1 MRAPLTVIYGTMT
14 RPLRLRPL
22 LARLPFG
29 PLAERDFRLLFLGR
43 TISLFGSAFAPIAL
57 AFAVVVLTGS
67 PSDLGLVLGAYMLAH
82 LVFLLA
88 GGVWADR
95 LPRNLVMVT
104 SDLLSGAA
112 QIAAAALLLTGV
124 AEVWHL
130 IVLGAIRGGASAFFM
145 PASTGLV
152 PQVVSVGRL
161 QQANALLSLSRNST
175 RIAGVALA
183 GILVATIGPGW
194 ALMLD
199 GMTYAFGALFIGM
212 LKTPKIKPAEDRE
225 FWRELAEGWSEFRSR
240 SWLCVTIVQ
249 FALIN
254 AYAIGAF
261 LVLGP
266 FVAEQHLGGAA
277 AWGFILAAEAAG
289 MILAGIVAL
298 RFRPERPLLV
308 ATLAVLTMAP
318 LLALLGLAAPL
329 ALIIP
334 AALVAGIGL
343 ELYGVFWDTTLQQHI
358 PDEKLSRVSSY
369 DVLGSFALIPVGVA
383 VMGPISEAIGVA
395 DTLLGAALV
404 VVCATIAV
412 ISVSDVRN
420 LRRLDPDPAT
430 TAGRAPL
437 PPRAR
442 TRWLRPEPAHAPA
455 ASRR

>member
-1 MRAPLTVIYGTMT
+1 MT
-14 RPLRLRPL
+14 ARTRLRPL
-22 LARLPFG
+22 LASVPFG
-29 PLAERDFRLLFLGR
+29 PLAEREFRLLFLGR

-67 PSDLGLVLGAYMLAH
+67 PSDLGLVLSAYMLAH

-112 QIAAAALLLTGV
+112 QIAAAILLLSGV
-124 AEVWHL
+124 AQTWHL
-130 IVLGAIRGGASAFFM
+130 IILGALRGGASAFFM

-152 PQVVSVGRL
+152 PQVVSPGRL

-175 RIAGVALA
+175 RIAGVAAA
-183 GILVATIGPGW
+183 GLLVATIGPGW
-194 ALMLD
+194 ALALD
-199 GMTYAFGALFIGM
+199 GITYAFGALFVGM
-212 LKTPKIKPAEDRE
+212 LRLPPAARSENRK
-225 FWRELAEGWSEFRSR
+225 FLRELAEGWREFRSR

-266 FVAEQHLGGAA
+266 FVAERHLGGAA

-289 MILAGIVAL
+289 MILAGLVAL
-298 RFRPERPLLV
+298 RYRPKRPLLV

-318 LLALLGLAAPL
+318 LLALLGMAAPL
-329 ALIIP
+329 LVIIP

-358 PDEKLSRVSSY
+358 PDDKLSRVSSY

-383 VMGPISEAIGVA
+383 VMGPISGAIGVA
-395 DTLLGAALV
+395 DTLIGAALV
-404 VVCATIAV
+404 VVVATLAV

-420 LRRLDPDPAT
+420 LRRLEPRPT
-430 TAGRAPL
+430 GERAPL
-437 PPRAR
+437 PPQAR
-442 TRWLRPEPAHAPA
+442 TRWLRPEPAHAPGA
-455 ASRR
+455 TRR

>member
-1 MRAPLTVIYGTMT
+1 MIART
-14 RPLRLRPL
+14 RLKPMLRN
-22 LARLPFG
+22 LPFG
-29 PLAERDFRLLFLGR
+29 PLAERDFRLLFIGR
-43 TISLFGSAFAPIAL
+43 TISLFGSSFAPIAL
-57 AFAVVVLTGS
+57 AFAVIALTGS
-67 PSDLGLVLGAYMLAH
+67 PSDLGLVLSAYMLAH
-82 LVFLLA
+82 LVFLLV

-95 LPRNLVMVT
+95 LPRHLVMVT
-104 SDLLSGAA
+104 SDVLSAAA
-112 QIAAAALLLTGV
+112 QIAAAILLLAGI
-124 AEVWHL
+124 AETWHL
-130 IVLGAIRGGASAFFM
+130 VVLAALKGGASAFFM

-152 PQVVSVGRL
+152 PQIVSAPRL

-183 GILVATIGPGW
+183 GLLVATVGAGW
-194 ALMLD
+194 ALALD
-199 GMTYAFGALFIGM
+199 GATYAVGAVFVGM
-212 LKTPKIKPAEDRE
+212 LKLPPVKPLADRK
-225 FWRELAEGWSEFRSR
+225 FLRELAEGWHEFRSR

-266 FVAEQHLGGAA
+266 FVAEKELGGAA

-298 RFRPERPLLV
+298 RYRPERPLLV

-329 ALIIP
+329 MLILP
-334 AALVAGIGL
+334 AALLAGVGL

-383 VMGPISEAIGVA
+383 VMGPISGAIGVA
-395 DTLLGAALV
+395 NTLIGAALV
-404 VVCATIAV
+404 VVVATIAV
-412 ISVSDVRN
+412 VCVRDVRN
-420 LRRLDPDPAT
+420 LRRLDPPIVL
-430 TAGRAPL
+430 RREPVPL
-437 PPRAR
+437 QAH
-442 TRWLRPEPAHAPA
+442 TRWLQPEPVPAPA
-455 ASRR
+455 ATRR

>member
-1 MRAPLTVIYGTMT
+1 MT
-14 RPLRLRPL
+14 ARTRLRPL
-22 LARLPFG
+22 LADLPFG
-29 PLAERDFRLLFLGR
+29 PLAERDFRLLFFGR
-43 TISLFGSAFAPIAL
+43 TISLFGTAFAPIAL
-57 AFAVVVLTGS
+57 AFAVVTLTGS
-67 PSDLGLVLGAYMLAH
+67 PSDLGLVLSAYMLAH

-95 LPRNLVMVT
+95 LPRHLVMVT

-112 QIAAAALLLTGV
+112 QVTAAIILLTGV
-124 AEVWHL
+124 AQTWHL
-130 IVLGAIRGGASAFFM
+130 IVLGALRGGASAFFI

-152 PQVVSVGRL
+152 PQVVSTGRL

-194 ALMLD
+194 ALALD
-199 GMTYAFGALFIGM
+199 GATYGLGALFVGM
-212 LKTPKIKPAEDRE
+212 LRLPPSEAAENRE
-225 FWRELAEGWSEFRSR
+225 FLRELAEGWREFRSR
-240 SWLCVTIVQ
+240 YWLCVTIVQ

-266 FVAEQHLGGAA
+266 FVAESHLGGAA

-289 MILAGIVAL
+289 MIVAGIVAL
-298 RFRPERPLLV
+298 RYRPERPLLV

-329 ALIIP
+329 LVILP
-334 AALVAGIGL
+334 AAFVAGVGL

-383 VMGPISEAIGVA
+383 VMGPISGAIGVA
-395 DTLLGAALV
+395 ETLLGAAV
-404 VVCATIAV
+404 VVVVATLAV
-412 ISVSDVRN
+412 ISVADVRN
-420 LRRLDPDPAT
+420 LRRLDPSP

-437 PPRAR
+437 PPQAR
-442 TRWLRPEPAHAPA
+442 TRWLRPAPA
-455 ASRR
+455 PSPAATRR

>member
-1 MRAPLTVIYGTMT
+1 MT
-14 RPLRLRPL
+14 ATLRLRQFVG
-22 LARLPFG
+22 RLPFG

-57 AFAVVVLTGS
+57 AFAVIVLTGS
-67 PSDLGLVLGAYMLAH
+67 PSDLGLVLSAYMLAH

-104 SDLLSGAA
+104 SDLLSGAS
-112 QIAAAALLLTGV
+112 QLAAAALLLTG
-124 AEVWHL
+124 AAQAWHL
-130 IVLGAIRGGASAFFM
+130 ILLGAVRGGASAFFM

-152 PQVVSVGRL
+152 PRVVSPGRL

-194 ALMLD
+194 ALALD
-199 GMTYAFGALFIGM
+199 GATYLLGALFIAM
-212 LKTPKIKPAEDRE
+212 LRVPRVEQAQERQ
-225 FWRELAEGWSEFRSR
+225 FLRELAEGWREFRSR

-289 MILAGIVAL
+289 MIVAGVVAL
-298 RFRPERPLLV
+298 QYRPQRPLFV

-329 ALIIP
+329 TLILP
-334 AALVAGIGL
+334 AAFVAGVGL

-383 VMGPISEAIGVA
+383 VMGPISDAIGVA
-395 DTLLGAALV
+395 DTLMGAALV
-404 VVCATIAV
+404 VVLATIAV

-420 LRRLDPDPAT
+420 LRRLDVPLS
-430 TAGRAPL
+430 GSRAPAPL
-437 PPRAR
+437 SPPVR
-442 TRWLRPEPAHAPA
+442 TRWLRPEPAPAPA
-455 ASRR
+455 ATRR

>member
-1 MRAPLTVIYGTMT
+1 MT
-14 RPLRLRPL
+14 AILRLRPL
-22 LARLPFG
+22 LSSLPFG

-67 PSDLGLVLGAYMLAH
+67 PSDLGLVLSAYMLAH

-104 SDLLSGAA
+104 SDLLSSGA
-112 QIAAAALLLTGV
+112 QLAAAALLLTGV
-124 AEVWHL
+124 AQSWHL
-130 IVLGAIRGGASAFFM
+130 IVLAALRGGASAFFM

-152 PQVVSVGRL
+152 PQVVSPGRL

-183 GILVATIGPGW
+183 GILVATLGPGW
-194 ALMLD
+194 ALALD
-199 GMTYAFGALFIGM
+199 GATYLLGAVFIAM
-212 LKTPKIKPAEDRE
+212 LRVPHVKPAEERE
-225 FWRELAEGWSEFRSR
+225 FLRELSEGWREFRSR
-240 SWLCVTIVQ
+240 AWLCVTIVQ

-266 FVAEQHLGGAA
+266 FVAEHHLGGAA

-289 MILAGIVAL
+289 MIVAGVVAL
-298 RFRPERPLLV
+298 RYRPERPLLV

-329 ALIIP
+329 ALILP
-334 AALVAGIGL
+334 TAFVAGVGL

-383 VMGPISEAIGVA
+383 VMGPISNAIGVA
-395 DTLLGAALV
+395 DTLMGAALIV
-404 VVCATIAV
+404 VLATIAV

-420 LRRLDPDPAT
+420 LRRLEAPLRG
-430 TAGRAPL
+430 GRAPL
-437 PPRAR
+437 PPPAR
-442 TRWLRPEPAHAPA
+442 TRWLRPEPAPAPA
-455 ASRR
+455 ATRR

>member
-1 MRAPLTVIYGTMT
+1 MMART
-14 RPLRLRPL
+14 RLRPL
-22 LARLPFG
+22 IARLSLG

-43 TISLFGSAFAPIAL
+43 TISLFGTAFAPIAL
-57 AFAVVVLTGS
+57 AFAVIELTGS
-67 PSDLGLVLGAYMLAH
+67 PSDLGLVLSAYMIAH

-112 QIAAAALLLTGV
+112 QLIAAGLLLTGY
-124 AEVWHL
+124 AQTWHL
-130 IVLGAIRGGASAFFM
+130 VVLGAIRGGASAFFM

-152 PQVVSVGRL
+152 PQVVSAGRL

-175 RIAGVALA
+175 RIAGVAIA
-183 GILVATIGPGW
+183 GLLVATIGPGW
-194 ALMLD
+194 ALALD
-199 GMTYAFGALFIGM
+199 GVTYAFGALFVAM
-212 LKTPKIKPAEDRE
+212 LNAAPPEPAENPE
-225 FWRELAEGWSEFRSR
+225 FMRELAEGWREFRSR
-240 SWLCVTIVQ
+240 HWLCVTIIQ

-266 FVAEQHLGGAA
+266 FVAEKQLGGAA

-289 MILAGIVAL
+289 MICAGLVAL
-298 RFRPERPLLV
+298 RYRPERPLLV

-318 LLALLGLAAPL
+318 LLAFLGLAAPL
-329 ALIIP
+329 TVILP
-334 AALVAGIGL
+334 AAFVAGVGL

-383 VMGPISEAIGVA
+383 VMGPISNAIGVA
-395 DTLLGAALV
+395 ETLLGAAV
-404 VVCATIAV
+404 VVVVATIAV
-412 ISVSDVRN
+412 ISVPDVRN
-420 LRRLDPDPAT
+420 LRRLDPAPT
-430 TAGRAPL
+430 GGRAPL
-437 PPRAR
+437 PPQAR
-442 TRWLRPEPAHAPA
+442 TRWLRPGTAPAPA
-455 ASRR
+455 ATRR

>member
-1 MRAPLTVIYGTMT
+1 MKPR
-14 RPLRLRPL
+14 RRLRPL
-22 LARLPFG
+22 FARLSLG

-43 TISLFGSAFAPIAL
+43 TISLFGTAFAPIAL
-57 AFAVVVLTGS
+57 AFAVIELTGS

-104 SDLLSGAA
+104 SDLLSGGA
-112 QIAAAALLLTGV
+112 QLIAAGLLLTGS
-124 AEVWHL
+124 AQTWHL
-130 IVLGAIRGGASAFFM
+130 VVLGAIRGGASAFFM

-152 PQVVSVGRL
+152 PQVVSAGRL

-175 RIAGVALA
+175 RIAGVAIA

-194 ALMLD
+194 ALALD
-199 GMTYAFGALFIGM
+199 GVTYAFGALFVAM
-212 LKTPKIKPAEDRE
+212 LKAAPPEPAENRE
-225 FWRELAEGWSEFRSR
+225 FMRELAEGWREFRSR
-240 SWLCVTIVQ
+240 HWLCVTIIQ

-266 FVAEQHLGGAA
+266 FVAEKHLGGAA

-289 MILAGIVAL
+289 MIAAGLVAL
-298 RFRPERPLLV
+298 RYRPERPLLV

-329 ALIIP
+329 VVILP
-334 AALVAGIGL
+334 AAFVAGVGL

-383 VMGPISEAIGVA
+383 LMGPISDAIGVA
-395 DTLLGAALV
+395 ETLLGAAFV
-404 VVCATIAV
+404 VVVATIAV
-412 ISVSDVRN
+412 ISVPDVRN
-420 LRRLDPDPAT
+420 LRRLEPAPT
-430 TAGRAPL
+430 GGRAPL
-437 PPRAR
+437 PPQAR
-442 TRWLRPEPAHAPA
+442 TRWLRPGTAPAPA
-455 ASRR
+455 ATRR

>member
-1 MRAPLTVIYGTMT
+1 MKPR
-14 RPLRLRPL
+14 RRLRPL
-22 LARLPFG
+22 IARLSLG

-43 TISLFGSAFAPIAL
+43 TISLFGTAFAPIAL
-57 AFAVVVLTGS
+57 AFAVIELTGS

-104 SDLLSGAA
+104 SDLLSGGA
-112 QIAAAALLLTGV
+112 QLIAAGLLLTGS
-124 AEVWHL
+124 AQTWHL
-130 IVLGAIRGGASAFFM
+130 VVLGAIRGGASAFFM

-152 PQVVSVGRL
+152 PQVVSAGRL

-175 RIAGVALA
+175 RIAGVAIA

-194 ALMLD
+194 ALALD
-199 GMTYAFGALFIGM
+199 GVTYAFGALFVAM
-212 LKTPKIKPAEDRE
+212 LKAAPPEPAENRE
-225 FWRELAEGWSEFRSR
+225 FMRELAEGWREFRSR
-240 SWLCVTIVQ
+240 HWLCVTIIQ

-266 FVAEQHLGGAA
+266 FVAEKHLGGAA

-289 MILAGIVAL
+289 MIAAGLVAL
-298 RFRPERPLLV
+298 RYRPERPLLV

-329 ALIIP
+329 VVILP
-334 AALVAGIGL
+334 AAFVAGVGL

-383 VMGPISEAIGVA
+383 LMGPISDAIGVA
-395 DTLLGAALV
+395 ETLLGAAFV
-404 VVCATIAV
+404 VVVATIAV
-412 ISVSDVRN
+412 ISVPDVRN
-420 LRRLDPDPAT
+420 LRRLEPAPT
-430 TAGRAPL
+430 GGRAPL
-437 PPRAR
+437 PPQAR
-442 TRWLRPEPAHAPA
+442 TRWLRPGTAPAPA
-455 ASRR
+455 ATRR

>member
-1 MRAPLTVIYGTMT
+1 MT
-14 RPLRLRPL
+14 ATLRLRQL
-22 LARLPFG
+22 VGRLPFG

-57 AFAVVVLTGS
+57 AFAVIVLTGS
-67 PSDLGLVLGAYMLAH
+67 PSDLGLVLSAYMLAH

-112 QIAAAALLLTGV
+112 QLAAAALLLTGS
-124 AEVWHL
+124 AQAWHL
-130 IVLGAIRGGASAFFM
+130 IVLGAVRGGASAFFM

-152 PQVVSVGRL
+152 PQVVSRGRL
-161 QQANALLSLSRNST
+161 QEANALLSLSRNST

-183 GILVATIGPGW
+183 GILVATVGPGW
-194 ALMLD
+194 ALALD
-199 GMTYAFGALFIGM
+199 GATYVLGALFVAM
-212 LKTPKIKPAEDRE
+212 LRVPHVRPAEERQ
-225 FWRELAEGWSEFRSR
+225 FLRELSEGWREFRSR

-266 FVAEQHLGGAA
+266 FVAEQHLGGAT

-289 MILAGIVAL
+289 MIVAGVVAL
-298 RFRPERPLLV
+298 RYRPQRPLLV

-329 ALIIP
+329 ALILP
-334 AALVAGIGL
+334 TAFVAGVGL

-369 DVLGSFALIPVGVA
+369 DVLGSFALIPIGVA
-383 VMGPISEAIGVA
+383 VMGPISDAIGVA
-395 DTLLGAALV
+395 DTLMGGALIV
-404 VVCATIAV
+404 ILATLAV

-420 LRRLDPDPAT
+420 LRRVDLPLSGSRAP
-430 TAGRAPL
+430 APL
-437 PPRAR
+437 PPRVR
-442 TRWLRPEPAHAPA
+442 TRRLRPEPAPAPA
-455 ASRR
+455 ATRR

>member
-1 MRAPLTVIYGTMT
+1 MT
-14 RPLRLRPL
+14 ATLRLKQL
-22 LARLPFG
+22 VGRLPFG

-43 TISLFGSAFAPIAL
+43 TISLFGSSFAPIAL
-57 AFAVVVLTGS
+57 AFAVIVLTGS
-67 PSDLGLVLGAYMLAH
+67 PSDLGLVLSAYMLAH

-112 QIAAAALLLTGV
+112 QLAAAALLLTG
-124 AEVWHL
+124 AAQAWHL
-130 IVLGAIRGGASAFFM
+130 IVLAAVRGGASAFFM
-145 PASTGLV
+145 PASTGLI
-152 PQVVSVGRL
+152 PQVVSPGRL

-194 ALMLD
+194 ALALD
-199 GMTYAFGALFIGM
+199 GATYVLGALFIAM
-212 LKTPKIKPAEDRE
+212 LRVPRLEQAQDRQ
-225 FWRELAEGWSEFRSR
+225 FLRELSEGWREFRSR

-289 MILAGIVAL
+289 MIVAGVVAL
-298 RFRPERPLLV
+298 HYRPQRPLLV

-329 ALIIP
+329 SLILP
-334 AALVAGIGL
+334 TAFVAGVGL

-358 PDEKLSRVSSY
+358 PEEKLSRVSSY
-369 DVLGSFALIPVGVA
+369 DVLGSFALIPLGVA
-383 VMGPISEAIGVA
+383 IMGPISHAIGVA
-395 DTLLGAALV
+395 DTLMGAALV
-404 VVCATIAV
+404 VVLATIAV
-412 ISVSDVRN
+412 ISVADVRN
-420 LRRLDPDPAT
+420 LRRLDVPVSGA
-430 TAGRAPL
+430 RAPA
-437 PPRAR
+437 PPPPPVR
-442 TRWLRPEPAHAPA
+442 TRWLRPEPAPAPA
-455 ASRR
+455 ATRR

>member
-1 MRAPLTVIYGTMT
+1 MMART
-14 RPLRLRPL
+14 RLRPL
-22 LARLPFG
+22 FASLSLG

-43 TISLFGSAFAPIAL
+43 TISLFGTAFAPIAL
-57 AFAVVVLTGS
+57 AFAVITLTGS

-82 LVFLLA
+82 LLFLLA

-112 QIAAAALLLTGV
+112 QVMAAGLLLTGV
-124 AEVWHL
+124 AQTWHL
-130 IVLGAIRGGASAFFM
+130 VVLGAIRGGASAFFI

-152 PQVVSVGRL
+152 PQVVSAGRI

-194 ALMLD
+194 ALALD
-199 GMTYAFGALFIGM
+199 GATYALGALFVAM
-212 LKTPKIKPAEDRE
+212 LNAPPAEPAENRE
-225 FWRELAEGWSEFRSR
+225 FLRELVEGWREFRSR
-240 SWLCVTIVQ
+240 HWLCVTIIQ

-289 MILAGIVAL
+289 MIVAGIVAL
-298 RFRPERPLLV
+298 RYRPQRPLLV

-318 LLALLGLAAPL
+318 LLALLGIAAPL
-329 ALIIP
+329 AVILP
-334 AALVAGIGL
+334 AAFVAGVGL

-369 DVLGSFALIPVGVA
+369 DVLGSFALIPIGVA
-383 VMGPISEAIGVA
+383 VMGPISNAIGVA
-395 DTLLGAALV
+395 ETLLGAAFV
-404 VVCATIAV
+404 VVIATIAV
-412 ISVSDVRN
+412 ISVPDVRN
-420 LRRLDPDPAT
+420 LRRLDPRPS
-430 TAGRAPL
+430 GERAPL
-437 PPRAR
+437 PPQAR
-442 TRWLRPEPAHAPA
+442 TRWLRPGAAPAPA
-455 ASRR
+455 ATRR